1 VAGNRDFGGAS
12 GAVYRYLHLEHERM
26 TPLGAG
32 NFLYVREDEGRPV
45 VVFAGEA
52 ERLTASIGERW
63 REAVELHGATHMFAR
78 RNVSSK
84 IRQEEL
90 ADLVAAHTPVMN
102 RPDVA

>member
-1 VAGNRDFGGAS
+1 VGGNRDFGGAS
-12 GAVYRYLHLEHERM
+12 GAVYRYLHVESERM

-52 ERLTASIGERW
+52 ERLTTAIGERW
-63 REAVELHGATHMFAR
+63 PEAAERHGATHMFAR

-84 IRQEEL
+84 TRRDEL
-90 ADLVAAHTPVMN
+90 ADLLAAYAPVMN
-102 RPDVA
+102 GSDAA